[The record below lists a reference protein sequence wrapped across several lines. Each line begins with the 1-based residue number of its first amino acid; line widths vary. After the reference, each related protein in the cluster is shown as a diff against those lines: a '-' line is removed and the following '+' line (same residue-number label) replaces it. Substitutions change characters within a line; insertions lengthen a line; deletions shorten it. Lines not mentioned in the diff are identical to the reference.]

1 MPGGPP
7 AVEMPALAS
16 GKGDGLGMGMSIV
29 TGAAKELEMLE
40 MTKTD
45 VFYRQRPYKWPSKVP
60 PTE

>member
-1 MPGGPP
+1 
-7 AVEMPALAS
+7 MPALAS
-16 GKGDGLGMGMSIV
+16 GKEDGLGMGMSIV

-45 VFYRQRPYKWPSKVP
+45 VFYRQRPYKWPSKVR

>member
-1 MPGGPP
+1 
-7 AVEMPALAS
+7 MPALAS